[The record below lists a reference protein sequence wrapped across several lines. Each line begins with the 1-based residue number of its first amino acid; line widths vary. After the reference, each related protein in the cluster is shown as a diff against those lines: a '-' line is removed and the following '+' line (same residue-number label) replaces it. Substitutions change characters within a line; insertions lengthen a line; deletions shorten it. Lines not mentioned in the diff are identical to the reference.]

1 MFSKPTAAWV
11 KDRLWHPSQRLTPLK
26 DSRLRMNLR
35 VANTRELVGWILN
48 FESGLRVLGPEALKK
63 KVREEA
69 RAILRETS
77 G

>member
-1 MFSKPTAAWV
+1 
-11 KDRLWHPSQRLTPLK
+11 
-26 DSRLRMNLR
+26 MNLR

-69 RAILRETS
+69 RAIVRQTS
-77 G
+77 R